1 MPSFSIELLHGWH
14 DFYVF
19 MGTAAATLIGAM
31 FVVASIGGGFLT
43 RDRSPEIRA
52 FLTPTVV
59 HLATILLGSALML
72 VPGLEAPSLLVPVT
86 AAALAGLAYS
96 GLVGIRLLR
105 RKIDVGDRVWYAA
118 VPVAGYAV
126 MLAAAVMIALR
137 APPSLDTLAV
147 SVVLL
152 LIAGI
157 RNAWDL
163 ILFFVAQPRG
173 PN

>member
-1 MPSFSIELLHGWH
+1 MPSFSTELLHPWH

-43 RDRSPEIRA
+43 RDRAPEIRA
-52 FLTPTVV
+52 FLTPTVI
-59 HLATILLGSALML
+59 HLASILLGCALML
-72 VPGLEAPSLLVPVT
+72 VPGLEAPSLSVLLGLSGL
-86 AAALAGLAYS
+86 AALAYS
-96 GLVGIRLLR
+96 GLVGARLAR
-105 RKIDVGDRVWYAA
+105 RRIDLGDRVWYAA
-118 VPVAGYAV
+118 VPAAGYAV
-126 MLAAAVMIALR
+126 LLAAAAMIALR
-137 APPSLDTLAV
+137 APASLYALALAMA
-147 SVVLL
+147 LL